1 MSAPMLLTPHFTLAE
16 LTASQTAAR
25 LGIDNTP
32 SPEIIENLRRTAA
45 LLEECR
51 TVLGNKPI
59 VVSSGYR
66 CPALNKAVGG
76 VPGGAHV
83 TGQAADFVRPGL
95 YVATVCQRLVGTPGL
110 RWDQII
116 REYDHAGAGW
126 VHIAWSRTPRMQV
139 LTIDHNGTREGLS

>member
-1 MSAPMLLTPHFTLAE
+1 MLLTPHFTLAE
-16 LTASQTAAR
+16 LVASQTAAR

-32 SPEIIENLRRTAA
+32 TPEIIDNLRVTAE

-51 TVLGNKPI
+51 TALGNKPL

-66 CPALNKAVGG
+66 CPELNKAVGG
-76 VPGGAHV
+76 VPGGAHTV
-83 TGQAADFVRPGL
+83 GKAADFICPGL
-95 YVATVCQRLVGTPGL
+95 SVATVCQRIFGTPGL
-110 RWDQII
+110 RFDQLL
-116 REYDHAGAGW
+116 REFDAGGNGW